1 MVASNQA
8 NVLKVTKRGMFPRT
22 LHSSRMSEQERSPQ
36 GTAAPP
42 ALPFNDKL
50 DVVARLQD
58 LLQLGNPKAVG
69 AAQQDALR
77 QAHDKQVLGIH
88 QELGVRNFD
97 WLRYS
102 YGFRC
107 MGTEPR

>member
-1 MVASNQA
+1 
-8 NVLKVTKRGMFPRT
+8 MFPRT
-22 LHSSRMSEQERSPQ
+22 LHSSQSSEQEHPCQ

-58 LLQLGNPKAVG
+58 LLQLGNPEVVG
-69 AAQQDALR
+69 APQQDALR

-88 QELGVRNFD
+88 QELGVGNFD
-97 WLRYS
+97 RL
-102 YGFRC
+102 
-107 MGTEPR
+107 